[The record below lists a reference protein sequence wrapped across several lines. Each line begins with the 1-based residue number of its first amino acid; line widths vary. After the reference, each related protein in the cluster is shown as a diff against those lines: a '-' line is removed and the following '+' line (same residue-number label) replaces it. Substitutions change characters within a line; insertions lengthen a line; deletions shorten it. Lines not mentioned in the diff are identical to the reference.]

1 MLPIPSFLAP
11 AAVGARALNALLARE
26 EWARERLA
34 RHAGKTVCFVLGYLT
49 ASLAIAS
56 DGRVSASDLAV
67 VPDVTLTIPPE
78 RLPDLPQALRS
89 SDPERIAGLMHI
101 QGDAALAHVVAG
113 LAHDLRWDVENDL
126 SRLVG
131 DVAARRALAACRG
144 LAGGARRSAQR
155 LAENLGEYLTEESAA
170 LPGRGAFRDW
180 EAGVKAAQARLDA
193 LEARVARLAG
203 SHARPGRAGG
213 R

>member
-11 AAVGARALNALLARE
+11 AAVGAHALNALLARE
-26 EWARERLA
+26 DWARERLT
-34 RHAGKTVCFVLGYLT
+34 RHAGKTVRFVVGHLSVGF
-49 ASLAIAS
+49 AIVS
-56 DGRVSASDLAV
+56 DGRVSASDPSV

-78 RLPDLPQALRS
+78 RLSDLPQALRA

-101 QGDAALAHVVAG
+101 QGDAALAHVVAD
-113 LAHDLRWDVENDL
+113 LARDLRWDVESDL

-131 DVAARRALAACRG
+131 DVGARRLVSTCRG

-155 LAENLGEYLTEESAA
+155 LVANAGEYLTEESTL
-170 LPGRGAFRDW
+170 LPGRNAYADLAARVQ
-180 EAGVKAAQARLDA
+180 EAGVRLDA
-193 LEARVARLAG
+193 LEDRVARL
-203 SHARPGRAGG
+203 SRPGGRPGPAGG